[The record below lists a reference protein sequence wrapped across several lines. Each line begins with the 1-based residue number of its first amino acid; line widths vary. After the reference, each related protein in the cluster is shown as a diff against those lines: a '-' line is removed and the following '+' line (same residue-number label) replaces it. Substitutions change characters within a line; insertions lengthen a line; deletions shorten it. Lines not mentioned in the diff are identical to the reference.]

1 MDITLGITV
10 LFVVFFILLMLNVPI
25 SFAIIVSS
33 LVGMLA
39 SGFGGLAIIQT
50 LQASAESGP
59 LLAIPFF
66 VIAGIIMD
74 RGGVTKLMI
83 DFAFSIV
90 GHIRG
95 GLALVNVMGGMLM
108 GGISGSS
115 VADTASIGSVM
126 IPAMKQKKY
135 DIGFT
140 TALTA
145 SSGTIGAMIPPSIPM
160 VILGITANV
169 SIGGLFLAGIVPGII
184 LGLVMMVY
192 AYYVS
197 KKHNYPTEV
206 RVSSGE
212 VLRRLINAILPLL
225 TVVIIIVGVV
235 GGVFTA
241 TEAGAVACI
250 YALFLGMFVYKKIS
264 WKDIPDIFKEGCL
277 ISAAVML
284 IVVASSAFGYVLTYS
299 HLPENLVQLLLGITE
314 NKYFLLFLINVFLLI
329 LGTFLD
335 PTPIILL
342 VAPILYPIVI
352 AMGVDPIQFGTMFVL
367 NMAIGNLTP
376 PVGVVLFTAAGIAKV
391 GVESVLKPMIPLWII
406 MIGILLLVTYVPAFS
421 LFIPNLLMP

>member
-1 MDITLGITV
+1 
-10 LFVVFFILLMLNVPI
+10 
-25 SFAIIVSS
+25 
-33 LVGMLA
+33 
-39 SGFGGLAIIQT
+39 
-50 LQASAESGP
+50 
-59 LLAIPFF
+59 
-66 VIAGIIMD
+66 
-74 RGGVTKLMI
+74 
-83 DFAFSIV
+83 
-90 GHIRG
+90 
-95 GLALVNVMGGMLM
+95 
-108 GGISGSS
+108 
-115 VADTASIGSVM
+115 
-126 IPAMKQKKY
+126 
-135 DIGFT
+135 
-140 TALTA
+140 
-145 SSGTIGAMIPPSIPM
+145 
-160 VILGITANV
+160 
-169 SIGGLFLAGIVPGII
+169 
-184 LGLVMMVY
+184 
-192 AYYVS
+192 
-197 KKHNYPTEV
+197 V

-264 WKDIPDIFKEGCL
+264 WKDIPNIFKEGCL

-299 HLPENLVQLLLGITE
+299 HVPENLVQLLLGITE

-391 GVESVLKPMIPLWII
+391 SVESVLKPMIPLWII